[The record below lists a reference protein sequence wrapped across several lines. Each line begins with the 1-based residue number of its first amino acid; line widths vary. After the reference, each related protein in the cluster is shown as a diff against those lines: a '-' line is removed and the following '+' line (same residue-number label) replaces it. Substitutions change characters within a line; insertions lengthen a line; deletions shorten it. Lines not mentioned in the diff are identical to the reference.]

1 MQPFELP
8 EFYVVH
14 PARLNPHVEGAR
26 AHSTRWARAMG
37 MLDDTRDP
45 GTPEIWTERQLAA
58 MDYALLCGY
67 THPDCA
73 APELDLITDWYV
85 WVFYFDDHFLEVYK
99 KPRDRDGARAY
110 LDRLCSFMGPEPPEP
125 QNACERGLADLWART
140 VPSMSAHWRA
150 RFAES
155 TEALLRESL
164 WELANISADRVP
176 NPVEYIE
183 VRRRVG
189 GAPWSADLVEHAVG
203 AEVPARVA
211 RSRPLRVLKDSFSD
225 AVHLRNDIFSYQRET
240 ESEGEVNN
248 CVLVVER
255 FLDVGAQR
263 AAEVVNEALTSRVRQ
278 FENTA
283 LTEVP
288 HIFEEYALDPAER
301 AAVAAYVKGLQ
312 DWQSGGHEWHLR
324 SSRYM
329 NKGGGASL
337 GGGPNGLGTAAARV
351 TTVLRAAA
359 PSPLAVPYRRV
370 GPTALPEFAM
380 PYTAQVNPHRERAG
394 RNVVAWCAEMGM
406 YGPVARL
413 PEPVWTPADLEG
425 FAFEVCAAS
434 LDPDSTAD
442 ELDLSTQWLAWG
454 TYGDDYFPAVF
465 HRDRDMAGA
474 KVFLARMPLFMP
486 LDCGAVPPPANPFE
500 AGLADLWRRTA
511 GPMPAAGREEFRA
524 AVERM
529 LEGWLWE
536 LHTHTQDRIPDPV
549 DYLEMRRLAFGSD
562 LTINLTRIRRGRGLP
577 PGFYRTRTMQGLE
590 NAVMDYACLL
600 NDVFSYQKE
609 IEFEGARINGVLAVE
624 HLLGCGRDAAVAIVD
639 DLMSSRLRQFERM
652 AADELPV
659 QAEEYGLDAEARE
672 TLDAY
677 LDDLRNWMAG
687 ILKWHRE
694 TRRYGEEELVE
705 RYGPR
710 APASLDAASPE
721 RAGAWAPGASRR
733 PIGPNGLGTS
743 ATRVRLPRPAAHGSA
758 HVPAPVPPSGPAP
771 VPVVRAIRAP
781 GPGRVPRGAS
791 AGPGA
796 SG

>member
-1 MQPFELP
+1 MQQPFELP

-26 AHSTRWARAMG
+26 THSTRWARTMG
-37 MLDDTRDP
+37 MLDDARDP
-45 GTPEIWTERQLAA
+45 GTPEIWSERQLAA
-58 MDYALLCGY
+58 MDYALLCAY

-110 LDRLCSFMGPEPPEP
+110 LDRLCSFMGPEPPAPE
-125 QNACERGLADLWART
+125 NACERGLADLWART
-140 VPSMSAHWRA
+140 VPARSAQWRA

-211 RSRPLRVLKDSFSD
+211 ASRPLRVLKDAFSD
-225 AVHLRNDIFSYQRET
+225 GVHLRNDIFSYQRET
-240 ESEGEVNN
+240 ETEGEVNN

-255 FLDVGAQR
+255 FLEVDAQR
-263 AAEVVNEALTSRVRQ
+263 AAEVVNEALTSRLRQ

-288 HIFEEYALDPAER
+288 HIFEEYGLDPAER

-329 NKGGGASL
+329 NKGGGSASGA
-337 GGGPNGLGTAAARV
+337 GGGPSGLGTAAARIA
-351 TTVLRAAA
+351 TVLRAAA
-359 PSPLAVPYRRV
+359 PSPLAAPYRRV
-370 GPTALPEFAM
+370 GPTALPEFTM
-380 PYTAQVNPHRERAG
+380 PYTARVNPNRA
-394 RNVVAWCAEMGM
+394 RARRATIAWCGEVGM
-406 YGPVARL
+406 YEPVARL
-413 PEPVWTPADLEG
+413 PEPLWSRSDLEG
-425 FAFEVCAAS
+425 FAFEICAAS
-434 LDPDSTAD
+434 IDPDSTAG

-474 KVFLARMPLFMP
+474 KVFAARLPLFMP
-486 LDCGAVPPPANPFE
+486 LDCGAVPPPTGPVE
-500 AGLADLWRRTA
+500 TGLADLWRRTA
-511 GPMPAAGREEFRA
+511 EPMAREDRAWFRA
-524 AVERM
+524 AVEAM
-529 LEGWLWE
+529 VDSWLWE
-536 LHTHTQDRIPDPV
+536 LHNHMQDRIPDPV
-549 DYLEMRRLAFGSD
+549 DYLEMRRQAFGSE
-562 LTINLTRIRRGRGLP
+562 LTLNLTRIRRGRGIP
-577 PGFYRTRTMQGLE
+577 PELYRSRTIEGVE

-609 IEFEGARINGVLAVE
+609 IEFEGARSNGVVAVE
-624 HLLGCGRDAAVAIVD
+624 HLLGCGRDTAVAIVD
-639 DLMSSRLRQFERM
+639 DLMASRLRQFERTV
-652 AADELPV
+652 ADELPV
-659 QAEEYGLDAEARE
+659 LAEEYGLEAEARE
-672 TLDAY
+672 SLDAY
-677 LDDLRNWMAG
+677 VDDLRNWMAG

-694 TRRYGEEELVE
+694 TRRYGEEELLE

-710 APASLDAASPE
+710 VPAASPGAASAE
-721 RAGAWAPGASRR
+721 RPGTAGALAPGALRR

-743 ATRVRLPRPAAHGSA
+743 ATRIRLPRG
-758 HVPAPVPPSGPAP
+758 V
-771 VPVVRAIRAP
+771 
-781 GPGRVPRGAS
+781 S